1 MFRKLFSLS
10 FKKFL
15 IVPVLIATLLI
26 SSYVSAQN
34 ILLGKL
40 ANVSHISNN
49 PIHGV
54 QYLNDENGN
63 TFYETGSIMPQNN
76 ATITYDLKEIY
87 CIDSFDIYWL
97 TIPKYF
103 QIFTSLDGKDYYYQY
118 EKFNNISYD
127 SFYGSSEMVD
137 AMDDFIELCNMNHL
151 SYNGGR
157 YIQLR
162 IVNQENNMINIMV
175 RDIEA
180 HGIQIS
186 NQITSVSHSIIP
198 LNSRPNIIVQ
208 TRMGLT
214 ISISTN
220 FCETYHSLSAFQFNE
235 LREYHLCFEHY
246 YQNKNISVETIATIF
261 PNIIYAAS
269 FIQLTLERNYSKY
282 LTDSPSLIGLSI
294 SEDCPANKISSSHN
308 IISNKVY
315 FQEKLGVEEDYYLC
329 YNINNEWGNSF
340 LQIQVVKPKIYKVS
354 GCNDDENRTIKC
366 PTSGG
371 NNLIIEGD
379 NFLLGYSN
387 PTLYFGSNYT
397 RNITR
402 LSSTKLTTVLPEGT
416 GSNLEVYIQYETRS
430 EERTLLSYEK
440 PTIISVSG
448 CDNDYPRTEN
458 CPNSGQFKINIF
470 GSNFGKNESL
480 ILVGEQICSNVTHY
494 SHGNASCILQGSRGQ
509 EIVIYM
515 IQYDGDIS
523 EGKNYISYTECA
535 TGYQLK
541 GGDCTPCSRGYYKS
555 VVGDISCLPCPE
567 GKVTF
572 EDGSSK
578 CQFCHPGHYSVNGST
593 ACQHCGER
601 AFKKDESSLRCDKCE
616 QNEYTIYQNSTECLN
631 CPLGTYVEENKCVT
645 CLAGYYKDKAT
656 DIFCDL
662 CADGT
667 YNNQVGMSTCLKCPD
682 NSVSSPD
689 RLQCLCKENYYYYE
703 NACHEC
709 DNTDYYDNML
719 YDCSSIG
726 NHLYTLKNG
735 LGYWRSSREKRQFYK
750 CFKEE
755 YCPVAS
761 IENNTNPCLTYHTGV
776 LCHHCLPN
784 YNKDANGVC
793 QPCPDKGDY
802 NKERAIITVIILII
816 IASFVGI
823 ILLTLLYGNKYLNK
837 VSNKLSEKEYVPV
850 ANLKD
855 EENPSS
861 PSTNSSDFITNSSD
875 SITNSSDS
883 ISNFSSP
890 NNSVS
895 SLISISNLE
904 RELSYLERELS
915 YSEIHKVSCSS
926 GLKSQCSMISIC
938 SNLSEKKDLEKEKK
952 NNKNS
957 TLVFISDLQK
967 NIQQK
972 IKILI
977 SYIQII
983 TILSSNLNIK
993 WPDFMKQVMEVFNA
1007 INLDVL
1013 DLNGESY
1020 KCATNFTYY
1029 HNFIMHIVSLPGIL
1043 LISYITYGFT
1053 KLYYKN
1059 KNKSQKFYKRMRDR
1073 LIYFLVLMTFLLY
1086 PGICNSILKIF
1097 KCRQVDDKWYLD
1109 ADLTRECF
1117 TSEWNPY
1124 AITAGIFFFI
1134 YTIGIPLY
1142 FYRILKY
1149 YKTKKIL
1156 RKKKVAYKYGFLYLG
1171 YKEDLWWFEILELTK
1186 KTILSASVIYLDE
1199 SPTRVMLAILILFA
1213 YLMYIT
1219 YNQPLKNA
1227 NDAWLAMLSGIEL
1240 FLLLFCALILEVR
1253 IDTQDAY
1260 NKVAFEMIMFII
1272 FISTLV
1278 VGNYQIVTSLLGDE
1292 TKEQI
1297 GEYMDIWNHGK
1308 TVFNHLKKMVIK
1320 IKNSL
1325 CPTIEE
1331 EEIGYIGND
1340 PSLRKIGISELMDEL
1355 SNVNES
1361 ESNS

>member
-1 MFRKLFSLS
+1 M
-10 FKKFL
+10 
-15 IVPVLIATLLI
+15 
-26 SSYVSAQN
+26 
-34 ILLGKL
+34 
-40 ANVSHISNN
+40 
-49 PIHGV
+49 
-54 QYLNDENGN
+54 
-63 TFYETGSIMPQNN
+63 
-76 ATITYDLKEIY
+76 
-87 CIDSFDIYWL
+87 
-97 TIPKYF
+97 
-103 QIFTSLDGKDYYYQY
+103 
-118 EKFNNISYD
+118 
-127 SFYGSSEMVD
+127 
-137 AMDDFIELCNMNHL
+137 
-151 SYNGGR
+151 
-157 YIQLR
+157 
-162 IVNQENNMINIMV
+162 
-175 RDIEA
+175 
-180 HGIQIS
+180 
-186 NQITSVSHSIIP
+186 
-198 LNSRPNIIVQ
+198 
-208 TRMGLT
+208 
-214 ISISTN
+214 
-220 FCETYHSLSAFQFNE
+220 
-235 LREYHLCFEHY
+235 
-246 YQNKNISVETIATIF
+246 
-261 PNIIYAAS
+261 
-269 FIQLTLERNYSKY
+269 
-282 LTDSPSLIGLSI
+282 
-294 SEDCPANKISSSHN
+294 
-308 IISNKVY
+308 
-315 FQEKLGVEEDYYLC
+315 
-329 YNINNEWGNSF
+329 
-340 LQIQVVKPKIYKVS
+340 
-354 GCNDDENRTIKC
+354 
-366 PTSGG
+366 
-371 NNLIIEGD
+371 
-379 NFLLGYSN
+379 
-387 PTLYFGSNYT
+387 
-397 RNITR
+397 
-402 LSSTKLTTVLPEGT
+402 
-416 GSNLEVYIQYETRS
+416 
-430 EERTLLSYEK
+430 
-440 PTIISVSG
+440 
-448 CDNDYPRTEN
+448 
-458 CPNSGQFKINIF
+458 
-470 GSNFGKNESL
+470 
-480 ILVGEQICSNVTHY
+480 
-494 SHGNASCILQGSRGQ
+494 
-509 EIVIYM
+509 
-515 IQYDGDIS
+515 
-523 EGKNYISYTECA
+523 
-535 TGYQLK
+535 
-541 GGDCTPCSRGYYKS
+541 
-555 VVGDISCLPCPE
+555 
-567 GKVTF
+567 
-572 EDGSSK
+572 
-578 CQFCHPGHYSVNGST
+578 
-593 ACQHCGER
+593 
-601 AFKKDESSLRCDKCE
+601 
-616 QNEYTIYQNSTECLN
+616 
-631 CPLGTYVEENKCVT
+631 
-645 CLAGYYKDKAT
+645 
-656 DIFCDL
+656 
-662 CADGT
+662 
-667 YNNQVGMSTCLKCPD
+667 
-682 NSVSSPD
+682 
-689 RLQCLCKENYYYYE
+689 
-703 NACHEC
+703 
-709 DNTDYYDNML
+709 
-719 YDCSSIG
+719 
-726 NHLYTLKNG
+726 
-735 LGYWRSSREKRQFYK
+735 
-750 CFKEE
+750 
-755 YCPVAS
+755 
-761 IENNTNPCLTYHTGV
+761 
-776 LCHHCLPN
+776 
-784 YNKDANGVC
+784 
-793 QPCPDKGDY
+793 
-802 NKERAIITVIILII
+802 
-816 IASFVGI
+816 
-823 ILLTLLYGNKYLNK
+823 
-837 VSNKLSEKEYVPV
+837 
-850 ANLKD
+850 
-855 EENPSS
+855 
-861 PSTNSSDFITNSSD
+861 
-875 SITNSSDS
+875 
-883 ISNFSSP
+883 
-890 NNSVS
+890 
-895 SLISISNLE
+895 E
-904 RELSYLERELS
+904 RELSYLERKLS

-1325 CPTIEE
+1325 CPTIVE

-1355 SNVNES
+1355 SNVNEA
-1361 ESNS
+1361 ENNT